1 MVLVQKIGQEP
12 LSTNIRKLAN
22 TIRTTVPQHRHL
34 LCSEASK
41 NDAPS
46 LNNIITES
54 LEKNDRKPFWR
65 YTKAKKQDNIGIAPL
80 RHKGS
85 MTNDSK
91 EKANILND
99 QFKSVF
105 TKTMSTTLEK
115 STIDRGFNIKTL
127 KIGEQGVFKLLTDI
141 NPSKAMG
148 PDQIPNIVL
157 KTCAKTLAP
166 GMTKIFQKSIDC
178 SEPSDDWL
186 NTNVAP
192 VYKKGDV
199 HQAENYRPVSLTS
212 VICKLLEH
220 IICKHILTVAY
231 TPGKVHH
238 SYIFK
243 PWIQIRIFM

>member
-34 LCSEASK
+34 LCSAASK

-65 YTKAKKQDNIGIAPL
+65 YAKAKKQDNIGIAPL

-115 STIDRGFNIKTL
+115 STIDRGFNIKT
-127 KIGEQGVFKLLTDI
+127 GEQGVFKLLTDI

-166 GMTKIFQKSIDC
+166 GMTKI
-178 SEPSDDWL
+178 
-186 NTNVAP
+186 
-192 VYKKGDV
+192 YV
-199 HQAENYRPVSLTS
+199 HKAENYRPVSFNN
-212 VICKLLEH
+212 ICH
-220 IICKHILTVAY
+220 
-231 TPGKVHH
+231 
-238 SYIFK
+238 
-243 PWIQIRIFM
+243 M